1 MNPVPLE
8 VIDMYC
14 EVHERPKTMD
24 CEICGKPLCKQCA
37 EFVEG
42 GWLCPDCARQERQ
55 VALQRFDPMYREP
68 ATVAGTS
75 NVYIDE

>member
-1 MNPVPLE
+1 
-8 VIDMYC
+8 MYC

-42 GWLCPDCARQERQ
+42 GWLCPECVRQERQ
-55 VALQRFDPMYREP
+55 AVLQRFDPLHRET
-68 ATVAGTS
+68 AAVGSASYAHT
-75 NVYIDE
+75 DE